1 MSETGTSN
9 EGQRKKHLACAAA
22 EERREHLTSKPT
34 FITAKPTEPSQVPH
48 SRQTSWWRQG
58 VRWQLCCLRCI
69 AGQRSKSTKRRQNLR
84 KRMAS
89 DTEERKHEKKQE
101 RAMMGRTEGKRDHAR
116 RTNCSAMRNK
126 AWDQGPNCKSGVL
139 AFNLSCLGQRAT
151 VMACDNQK

>member
-69 AGQRSKSTKRRQNLR
+69 AGKRSKGTKSNRSLLKGPRLSAPARSDRICANAWQVTP
-84 KRMAS
+84 KRG
-89 DTEERKHEKKQE
+89 
-101 RAMMGRTEGKRDHAR
+101 GRR
-116 RTNCSAMRNK
+116 RTRKGHRENEKRSVPMHEELMALPRTTCPA
-126 AWDQGPNCKSGVL
+126 
-139 AFNLSCLGQRAT
+139 GQSSY
-151 VMACDNQK
+151 M